1 MSDVGAVK
9 YRVELDDSNLDKEV
23 SKTESGLISRFGGA
37 AKGIAAGVGKAAIGA
52 VAAGTAAVTGL
63 VKTATDA
70 YGDFQ
75 QLTGGI
81 ETLFGDAAS
90 TVMAN
95 AETAFKTA
103 GMSMNDYMETSI
115 QSAAA
120 MINSLDGDQA
130 KAAELM
136 DMSITDMADN
146 VNKMGTT
153 MESVQNAYRGFSRG
167 NFTMLDNLA
176 LGFAGTKEGMQQLL
190 DKAEEISGV
199 KYDISSYSDIVEAI
213 HVVQTE
219 MGITGTT
226 AKEAS
231 DTLQGSASQ
240 MKAAWENLV
249 TGMAD
254 PDADIGALVGN
265 MIESAKTFLANLVPI
280 IQQSLEGISGAIVE
294 LAPVI
299 GEVIPDL
306 ISTIL
311 PDLISAGVQL
321 VGAIGEGLVQA
332 APDLAFAAFDII
344 EMLLDT
350 MLEATST
357 EGPGAIT
364 EILDW
369 IIGIFNENYVGIVD
383 TGLKIIENL
392 LNGMTEAAPVLLG
405 YIPDIVM
412 QLSRIIID
420 NAPTLIKSAAE
431 LIVQLVTGLA
441 QALPDLIPA
450 AVDCVLT
457 IVEALTDPD
466 TLLMLVDAAIEL
478 TFALAEGLINALP
491 KLIEKAPVIVENLVT
506 ALVKA
511 APKLALAGWQV
522 IIELTK
528 ALLLNLPK
536 IIESGSKI
544 ISSIIDGISA
554 YLSKLPEYGNQIV
567 DMIKSGIDALNPAQW
582 GRDLIQSFI
591 DGIMGMIGS
600 VSSAASNIASTVK
613 DFLGFSEPD
622 KGPLSNFHTF
632 APDMV
637 DLFAQ
642 GIDDNAKK
650 VEDSVAG
657 LAGDIAMGFDSDINY
672 NVPDLS
678 GYAKD
683 LTASITGTGKT
694 CIEVP
699 VVIDGREVARASAW
713 YMGEQLAW
721 EAR

>member
-81 ETLFGDAAS
+81 ETLFGDAAA
-90 TVMAN
+90 TVMSN
-95 AETAFKTA
+95 AENAFKTS

-120 MINSLDGDQA
+120 MINSLEGDQA

-136 DMSITDMADN
+136 DMSITDMSDN

-190 DKAEEISGV
+190 DKAKEISGV
-199 KYDISSYSDIVEAI
+199 EYDISSYSDIVEAI

-405 YIPDIVM
+405 YIPTIVE

-431 LIVQLVTGLA
+431 LIVQLATGIA

-478 TFALAEGLINALP
+478 TIALAEGLINALP
-491 KLIEKAPVIVENLVT
+491 KLIEKAPVIIEHLVT
-506 ALVKA
+506 AIIRA
-511 APKLALAGWQV
+511 APRLAMAAAELIVMLAKC
-522 IIELTK
+522 LFD
-528 ALLLNLPK
+528 NLPK
-536 IIESGSKI
+536 ILESGGKI
-544 ISSIIDGISA
+544 VKTLIQGVIDYFSQLPEVGRQVVEKIKDGI
-554 YLSKLPEYGNQIV
+554 
-567 DMIKSGIDALNPAQW
+567 MALDPVQW
-582 GRDLIQSFI
+582 GKDLIQQFI
-591 DGIMGMIGS
+591 DGILGGISWVGDA
-600 VSSAASNIASTVK
+600 VGQVADKVK
-613 DFLGFSEPD
+613 SFLGFSEPED
-622 KGPLSNFHTF
+622 GPLSNFHTF

-650 VEDSVAG
+650 VQDSVEA

-672 NVPDLS
+672 NVPDVS

>member
-70 YGDFQ
+70 YGDFE

-81 ETLFGDAAS
+81 ETLFGDAAA
-90 TVMAN
+90 TVMGN
-95 AETAFKTA
+95 AENAFKTS

-120 MINSLDGDQA
+120 MINSLEGDQA

-136 DMSITDMADN
+136 DMSITDMSDN

-167 NFTMLDNLA
+167 NFSMLDNLA
-176 LGFAGTKEGMQQLL
+176 LGFSGTKAGMQELL
-190 DKAEEISGV
+190 DKAQEISGV

-321 VGAIGEGLVQA
+321 IGAIGEGLVQA

-478 TFALAEGLINALP
+478 TIALAEGLINALP
-491 KLIEKAPVIVENLVT
+491 KLIEKAPVIIENLVT

-511 APKLALAGWQV
+511 APKLAMAAWQV
-522 IIELTK
+522 IIALTK

-536 IIESGSKI
+536 IVESGWKI
-544 ISSIIDGISA
+544 ITSIIQGIGE
-554 YLSKLPEYGNQIV
+554 YLSKLPEYGKQII
-567 DMIKSGIDALNPAQW
+567 DMIWNGIKSLDPVQW

-600 VSSAASNIASTVK
+600 VGDAVGSIASTVK